1 MCRAA
6 RRRAGEAEAR
16 RPRRQNGRGPRRGG
30 HGAGQDR
37 SAAQRGEETR
47 AAHRAV
53 NEAAALAAAVAALR
67 AGGVIAYPTEAVYG
81 LGCDPADAR
90 AFAALF
96 ALKQR
101 PPTQGVLLIAAD
113 FAQVEKYIDRAAT
126 PPAAVAR
133 ARATWPGPHTWV
145 FPRAPDTPSWIAG
158 AHAGIALRVTAHPLA
173 AALCRAFGGALVS
186 TSANRHGA
194 PPARSAA
201 EVRAAF
207 GDGLAYILDGAVGG
221 LDRPTPIRDAISG
234 EVFRT

>member
-1 MCRAA
+1 M
-6 RRRAGEAEAR
+6 
-16 RPRRQNGRGPRRGG
+16 
-30 HGAGQDR
+30 
-37 SAAQRGEETR
+37 
-47 AAHRAV
+47 